1 MLIIL
6 FCIIF
11 TFFVNIFLPTLLVCL
26 LSYPSLPSLL
36 PQCFSKFNLGCLE
49 IASMYPFFDL
59 YFIIIYTN
67 NWVCELYYSWYL

>member
-11 TFFVNIFLPTLLVCL
+11 TFLLIFFPPTLLVCL

-36 PQCFSKFNLGCLE
+36 PQCFSKFNLECLE
-49 IASMYPFFDL
+49 IASIFDL

-67 NWVCELYYSWYL
+67 NWVCDLYYSWYL